1 MTFNYLFYYFY
12 LFICYLL
19 RGICLNMPVALEAAC
34 LAANWCAD
42 AAKICT
48 DREMQMNNKL
58 LLYQ

>member
-1 MTFNYLFYYFY
+1 
-12 LFICYLL
+12 
-19 RGICLNMPVALEAAC
+19 MPVALEAAC
-34 LAANWCAD
+34 IEANWCAD